1 MLSIAIQHFIVA
13 VTEANARKTLRANSK
28 MRRRSLIP
36 HLVKYTRKAYTNKKK
51 KPKDK
56 NQERAKNKQK
66 ESSRQL

>member
-51 KPKDK
+51 TKDK